1 MESFV
6 EAEQLTTV
14 LMGVD
19 TDKLKEWLTVIS
31 KEKANEYLERV
42 SHQQH
47 VADSKQG
54 LRSYIGSFFLGS
66 RGRPAAQTPNATGP
80 ETVAETPAGT
90 APQTEDDEFEDAM
103 DA

>member
-6 EAEQLTTV
+6 DGEQLTTV

-19 TDKLKEWLTVIS
+19 TDKLKEWLTAIS

-42 SHQQH
+42 SHQQQ
-47 VADSKQG
+47 VADSRQG
-54 LRSYIGSFFLGS
+54 LRSYIGSFFHGS
-66 RGRPAAQTPNATGP
+66 RSRPAAPTQNAAGP
-80 ETVAETPAGT
+80 ETGAEKPTGT